1 MLDSEEEGSRSSLS
15 TQMINTGDGSWK
27 NKILTMR
34 HLNSLLTKN
43 SLELNLV
50 NYNLTELEF
59 FEAVVLNMTR
69 VLYIDLSNNKLVSID
84 WLNTLQ

>member
-1 MLDSEEEGSRSSLS
+1 
-15 TQMINTGDGSWK
+15 
-27 NKILTMR
+27 MR